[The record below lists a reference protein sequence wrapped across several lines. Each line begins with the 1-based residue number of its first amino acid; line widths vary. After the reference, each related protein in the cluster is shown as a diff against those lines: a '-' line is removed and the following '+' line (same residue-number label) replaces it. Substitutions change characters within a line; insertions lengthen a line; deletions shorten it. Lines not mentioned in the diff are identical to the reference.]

1 VDQITDIRDKNTFQS
16 CFPIRFAIPPP
27 AVAERGLDGFNPAAD
42 CHFETALLKKFG
54 FIVDVEA
61 QDRYSDQ
68 VDVFYSY
75 RRSAYR
81 HTQFV
86 HRSGAAF
93 VQVIGGQ
100 EGFRFLT
107 NRLLA
112 PGRLGSARS
121 IKEKTP
127 SQVAEDIRKALY
139 AFCSDPTALAT
150 FYTETMAAIP
160 EDDME
165 PLAI

>member
-1 VDQITDIRDKNTFQS
+1 MAKRS
-16 CFPIRFAIPPP
+16 A
-27 AVAERGLDGFNPAAD
+27 DGFSTVAD
-42 CHFETALLKKFG
+42 CHFESVLLKKFG
-54 FIVDVEA
+54 FVVDVDA
-61 QDRYSDQ
+61 HDRYSDQ

-93 VQVIGGQ
+93 IQVVGGQ

-112 PGRLGSARS
+112 PGRLGNARS

-127 SQVAEDIRKALY
+127 SEVAEDIRKALH

-150 FYTETMAAIP
+150 FYAETMAAIP
-160 EDDME
+160 EDDVE

>member
-1 VDQITDIRDKNTFQS
+1 VKRSPDNH
-16 CFPIRFAIPPP
+16 
-27 AVAERGLDGFNPAAD
+27 NAASNY
-42 CHFETALLKKFG
+42 HFEYVLLKKFG
-54 FIVDVEA
+54 FVVDVEA
-61 QDRYSDQ
+61 QDSYSDQ
-68 VDVFYSY
+68 VEVFYSY
-75 RRSAYR
+75 RRSSYKY
-81 HTQFV
+81 TQFV

-112 PGRLGSARS
+112 PGRLGSARN
-121 IKEKTP
+121 IKGRTP
-127 SQVAEDIRKALY
+127 SQVADDIRDALY
-139 AFCSDPTALAT
+139 AFCSDPVALTT
-150 FYTETMAAIP
+150 FYNETMATSL